1 MVVLFTACSKATV
14 NGLDYSNNTRLIT
27 SEVRDKFVGKWS
39 RSITLMMPDF
49 VFNPK
54 DSLNPGV
61 LKFNDSIIIKTLK
74 IPGDK
79 NGSAYLDSLN
89 IIYPKS
95 PGSMDDLDSI
105 HVQITDTLT
114 YTYKPLILTVKYN
127 PSDSTIKYK
136 NLDFD
141 GQGKRNSKFNSGL
154 ILESGNLTSKDK
166 YTITIG
172 FWNSYLSKY
181 SN

>member
-1 MVVLFTACSKATV
+1 
-14 NGLDYSNNTRLIT
+14 
-27 SEVRDKFVGKWS
+27 
-39 RSITLMMPDF
+39 
-49 VFNPK
+49 
-54 DSLNPGV
+54 
-61 LKFNDSIIIKTLK
+61 
-74 IPGDK
+74 
-79 NGSAYLDSLN
+79 
-89 IIYPKS
+89 
-95 PGSMDDLDSI
+95 MDDLDSI